1 MEELSAMQL
10 IKSLIIIGL
19 IFGLFFY
26 AFLQWFNGAA
36 YFQDMW
42 KLSAVCILLLFFSFS
57 IGHIY
62 VLPFLGIIGPIQ
74 LDGNENNDNNKDDN
88 E

>member
-42 KLSAVCILLLFFSFS
+42 KLVAVCILLLFFSFS
-57 IGHIY
+57 IAHIY
-62 VLPFLGIIGPIQ
+62 VLPFLGIIGSVQ
-74 LDGNENNDNNKDDN
+74 LDGNDNNDQ
-88 E
+88 